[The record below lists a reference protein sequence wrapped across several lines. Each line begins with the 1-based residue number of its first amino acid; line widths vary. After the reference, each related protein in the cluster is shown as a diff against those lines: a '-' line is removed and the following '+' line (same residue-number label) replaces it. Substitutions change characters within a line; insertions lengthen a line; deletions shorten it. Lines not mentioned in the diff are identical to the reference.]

1 MCIRSALAGLGRVAH
16 VLRVNN
22 EVEQVDEFKYLGSV
36 VASDADLGQHRDVA
50 ARVRDASKAFGQ
62 LRGLWSDGRVLLST
76 KRTIFLACVCTT
88 LFWGAET
95 WTQRAPELRMMR
107 RAWYGWLRSILG
119 LTWQQCVEQ
128 HISHAELRRRMGVED
143 VATYAALSSARWI
156 GHVARM
162 SAQRFPLQVLFGAA
176 ADRGPSLVMQER
188 KGLCRAIVEHFR
200 SIVRGMGVDE
210 RCWSQA
216 AQDRHGWRH
225 SVRSFVVDRQAGP
238 APRTGLMSTAW
249 CVLTA
254 ASLLGMLLVCPDVNS
269 KHGLHQQV
277 SFVCEHCGVVCG
289 SQSAL
294 TRHLTEHAQPAAPAP
309 RARSCA
315 RCGQIFQEVGHYN
328 KHVREQCP
336 LRDVPADA
344 GDCRENGLWKCPACS
359 RTFRRSTDFPALST

>member
-1 MCIRSALAGLGRVAH
+1 
-16 VLRVNN
+16 
-22 EVEQVDEFKYLGSV
+22 
-36 VASDADLGQHRDVA
+36 
-50 ARVRDASKAFGQ
+50 
-62 LRGLWSDGRVLLST
+62 
-76 KRTIFLACVCTT
+76 
-88 LFWGAET
+88 
-95 WTQRAPELRMMR
+95 MR

-143 VATYAALSSARWI
+143 VATYAARASARWI

-176 ADRGPSLVMQER
+176 ADRGPSLMMQER
-188 KGLCRAIVEHFR
+188 KGLCRTIVEHFR

-225 SVRSFVVDRQAGP
+225 SVRSFVAERQAGP
-238 APRTGLMSTAW
+238 ASSHRSD
-249 CVLTA
+249 VD
-254 ASLLGMLLVCPDVNS
+254 SLVCSKCGFIARNASGLSRHVNS

-328 KHVREQCP
+328 KTCSG
-336 LRDVPADA
+336 AMSAA
-344 GDCRENGLWKCPACS
+344 GRAGRCQRLQRNRAVEVTRMLAHFRAPHGLQQ
-359 RTFRRSTDFPALST
+359 ALAAMPRPT